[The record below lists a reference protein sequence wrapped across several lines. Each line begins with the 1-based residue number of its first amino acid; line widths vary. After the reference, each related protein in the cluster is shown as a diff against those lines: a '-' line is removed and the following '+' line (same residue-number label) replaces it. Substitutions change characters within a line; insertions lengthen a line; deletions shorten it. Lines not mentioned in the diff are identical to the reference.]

1 MDTNEHEFRRPARL
15 RASIPHVQAGGPTA
29 TSVEPFVYF
38 RVHSWF
44 HLSAFSLIEVVIAV
58 AIFAGAV
65 TVLLAL
71 LASTLRDS
79 SDAADVQTALRLPGA
94 VEVALREI
102 SARGGLPAL
111 AARVPVMDASAD
123 RGLLLVAAREGDFV
137 RLAGDTQIRGEY
149 FLIDVRRFGAG
160 PLAFATERTVL
171 PLQVR
176 VSWPYRVLTRD
187 GIAAPVAF
195 DTRQHVTFNLGLVP

>member
-1 MDTNEHEFRRPARL
+1 MDEDSPFRPARL
-15 RASIPHVQAGGPTA
+15 RAPNPRPNAGWPSALT
-29 TSVEPFVYF
+29 VEPFVSI

-44 HLSAFSLIEVVIAV
+44 RLSAFSLIEVVIAV

-102 SARGGLPAL
+102 AAREGLPAL
-111 AARVPVMDASAD
+111 AGHIPVMDVSAD
-123 RGLLLVAAREGDFV
+123 RGLLLVATREGEFV

-176 VSWPYRVLTRD
+176 VSWPYRVLTPD
-187 GIAAPVAF
+187 GLAAPVAY
-195 DTRQHVTFNLGLVP
+195 DARQHVTFNLGLAP

>member
-1 MDTNEHEFRRPARL
+1 MWERACSRPHAVDL
-15 RASIPHVQAGGPTA
+15 SRASSLPPSGPRQVPGPIRKLA
-29 TSVEPFVYF
+29 
-38 RVHSWF
+38 
-44 HLSAFSLIEVVIAV
+44 AFSLIEVVIAV

-102 SARGGLPAL
+102 AAREGLPAL
-111 AARVPVMDASAD
+111 AGRVPLMDAAAD
-123 RGLLLVAAREGDFV
+123 RGFLLVATREGGLV
-137 RLAGDTQIRGEY
+137 RVAGAEADAAQPHGEY
-149 FLIDVRRFGAG
+149 FLIDVRRFAAG
-160 PLAFATERTVL
+160 PLAFDAARAVL

-176 VSWPYRVLTRD
+176 VSWPYRVLTPE
-187 GIAAPVAF
+187 GLAAPVAF
-195 DTRQHVTFNLGLVP
+195 AERRHVTFNLGVAP